1 MCSAGAGLRR
11 NAMQNANPLQAWDPL
26 LWVPLQ
32 WSPKAY
38 PIRGSALVSSVHL
51 PDTLMLT
58 PCTQVAPGRSYIFN
72 SGLHSSPLGVLSTGG
87 HSCILCQPLLVY
99 LSVSLVSHLYTGDSN
114 PHLTEEGRS
123 QGLSSVERGV
133 QCLALSKALQC
144 GFFLYIKKLLAYSDL
159 QCCLS
164 SRCIVK

>member
-87 HSCILCQPLLVY
+87 HSCILCHGNLMQQYRQGFLR
-99 LSVSLVSHLYTGDSN
+99 GQEAN
-114 PHLTEEGRS
+114 PILTAPG
-123 QGLSSVERGV
+123 QDTY
-133 QCLALSKALQC
+133 AL
-144 GFFLYIKKLLAYSDL
+144 
-159 QCCLS
+159 
-164 SRCIVK
+164 

>member
-1 MCSAGAGLRR
+1 MQASLNTGQPPMCSAGAGLRR
-11 NAMQNANPLQAWDPL
+11 NAMQNANPFQTWAPI

-38 PIRGSALVSSVHL
+38 PTHGSALVSSVHL

-99 LSVSLVSHLYTGDSN
+99 LSASLVSHC
-114 PHLTEEGRS
+114 S
-123 QGLSSVERGV
+123 QGIVILISQRRG
-133 QCLALSKALQC
+133 
-144 GFFLYIKKLLAYSDL
+144 G
-159 QCCLS
+159 
-164 SRCIVK
+164 VKDSAV